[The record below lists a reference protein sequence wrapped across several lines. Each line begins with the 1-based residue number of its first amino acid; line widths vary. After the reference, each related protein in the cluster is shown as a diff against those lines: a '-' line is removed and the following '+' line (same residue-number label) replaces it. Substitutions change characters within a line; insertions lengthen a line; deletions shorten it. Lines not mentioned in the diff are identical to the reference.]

1 MRFAPDEF
9 YHIVN
14 RGVDGKTIFPQK
26 SDYERFLKGLKEFNS
41 PHPKELRFTRSE
53 VVSPRTTKISKQ
65 EKLVDIVCYCLM
77 KNHIHVL
84 IRVISPEKAA
94 QFLQKLFIGYTMYFN
109 TKYKR
114 KGVLFQGRTKA
125 QHVDDGIYFD
135 HVLRYIHLNPLDYT
149 DKKWREH
156 GVKNIRVA
164 REAILEYSWSSI
176 RGCIG
181 DEQNLIINNKLARG
195 FVSSKRNFLDSML
208 SWSSEN
214 YLLGDRIS
222 EEWE

>member
-14 RGVDGKTIFPQK
+14 RGVDGKTVFPQK

-53 VVSPRTTKISKQ
+53 VVSPRLRKNKQ
-65 EKLVDIVCYCLM
+65 EKLVDVACYCLM

-109 TKYKR
+109 TKYQR

-125 QHVDDGIYFD
+125 RHVNEGVYLD
-135 HVLRYIHLNPLDYT
+135 HILRYIHLNPLDYI

-156 GVKNIRVA
+156 GIANIRSA
-164 REAILEYSWSSI
+164 RRAVLKYPWSSI
-176 RGCIG
+176 CGCIG
-181 DEQNLIINNKLARG
+181 DEQNPIINNMLAREI
-195 FVSSKRNFLDSML
+195 VSSKQDFLDSLL
-208 SWSSEN
+208 SWSSED

-222 EEWE
+222 EDWE